1 MTDLAALDQSS
12 LRDEMRRLFRVGVT
26 SEHWVTKALALH
38 AVNQQEAWE
47 TWGYASLRSYAEDD
61 LNLSH
66 NEFRV
71 HCRLLEMMQQGQAPI
86 DRWRLLSKTKA
97 EELLRVAGL
106 AGDRIGDW
114 VERAV
119 ACETTTDLRKLI
131 DRVLQKDE
139 WVVVTF
145 AIPKSM
151 EESLNSALIA
161 ALREVSDDPEPEA
174 GLIHVKD
181 VRHRL
186 LEVLVANYMAG
197 ARNGNE

>member
-1 MTDLAALDQSS
+1 MELEGATLEE
-12 LRDEMRRLFRVGVT
+12 LRDETRRIFGAGVT
-26 SEHWVTKALALH
+26 SEHWTRKSLALH
-38 AVNQQEAWE
+38 IVNRQQAWE
-47 TWGYASLRSYAEDD
+47 TWGYASLRSFAEDD
-61 LNLSH
+61 LSLSH

-71 HCRLLEMMQQGQAPI
+71 HCRLLEMMQQGQVPI

-97 EELLRVAGL
+97 EELLRVSGM

-119 ACETTTDLRKLI
+119 ACETTADLRKLI

-139 WVVVTF
+139 WLVVTF

-151 EESLNSALIA
+151 EAGLNAALLA

-174 GLIHVKD
+174 GLIHVRD

-186 LEVLVANYMAG
+186 LEVLVASYMAG
-197 ARNGNE
+197 SRNGHE